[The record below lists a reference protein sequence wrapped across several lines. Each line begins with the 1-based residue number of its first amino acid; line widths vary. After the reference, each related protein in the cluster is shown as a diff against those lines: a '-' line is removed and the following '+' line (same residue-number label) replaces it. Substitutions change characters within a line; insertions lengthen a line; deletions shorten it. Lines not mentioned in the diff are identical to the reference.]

1 MKLKKVWKNLLGSH
15 QATSI
20 YFVILS
26 HRGVW
31 NFVLFSLS
39 KQGFVH
45 QSNQESL
52 TGYFQSIPEF
62 PSMAGVHRLPRFCR
76 SLFILS
82 SKWCQLQLH
91 TLHTHREH
99 CAFLFLKNIPIAP
112 KPKRDDH
119 AIQAMSPYET
129 NMHPNREQKNPRVY
143 RDNFVVVVFKLD
155 QNFCYPNQVGGKKKK
170 TEKKKKYFFMDQNLF
185 SCPFPGSSW
194 GWPLLYI
201 IFFSE
206 RNKTE
211 KKLPCWTSFNHF
223 KTPGFVKWNTLKPL
237 GSGKGWASDLAP
249 VPMHARCRP
258 APSLHQVCS
267 AGLWMPKCCDVKNVL
282 DWPIEYQYTQL

>member
-15 QATSI
+15 QATSV

-52 TGYFQSIPEF
+52 TGYFQSSPEF
-62 PSMAGVHRLPRFCR
+62 PSMGGVHRLPRFRR
-76 SLFILS
+76 SLFILF
-82 SKWCQLQLH
+82 SKWCQLQ
-91 TLHTHREH
+91 LHTHREH

-112 KPKRDDH
+112 KPKRRSCNTGNEPIWNQH
-119 AIQAMSPYET
+119 ASQQRAK
-129 NMHPNREQKNPRVY
+129 KNPEFIEIILLSLFL
-143 RDNFVVVVFKLD
+143 NWTKTFVTQTKW
-155 QNFCYPNQVGGKKKK
+155 GKKK
-170 TEKKKKYFFMDQNLF
+170 TKKKKYFFMDQNLF

-206 RNKTE
+206 RKQNR
-211 KKLPCWTSFNHF
+211 KKMPCWTSFNHF
-223 KTPGFVKWNTLKPL
+223 KTPGFV
-237 GSGKGWASDLAP
+237 
-249 VPMHARCRP
+249 
-258 APSLHQVCS
+258 
-267 AGLWMPKCCDVKNVL
+267 
-282 DWPIEYQYTQL
+282 